1 MDRQLLLRQVRELIE
16 LDRGFGVEFVM
27 RRAAAAP
34 TAALPGSALRP
45 SVLPGPRAIA
55 PSVVPPAT
63 PTLAAPAMPR
73 ATTVLLADPH
83 GVRIATPVAA
93 SAAPAAVAAVP
104 VGHTPVLSG
113 ATADDT
119 ALAAIARAI
128 AACTACGL
136 CTTRRLT
143 VPGEGAARPAL
154 VFIGEGPG
162 AEEDAQGRPFVG
174 PAGQLLDKMII
185 AMGLARQEVF
195 ITNVV
200 KCRPPGNRN
209 PEPSEVLAC
218 SGFLE
223 QQLASLAP
231 QVICTLGNVPL
242 RALFGA
248 EQPGITRSHGQI
260 LTWRGITVIPTFH
273 PSYLL
278 RNEQAKK
285 PAWEDLQVVLKS
297 LGRTA
302 PRRGATT

>member
-1 MDRQLLLRQVRELIE
+1 MDRQLLLRQIRELIE

-27 RRAAAAP
+27 RRSVAVP
-34 TAALPGSALRP
+34 TTALPATALRP
-45 SVLPGPRAIA
+45 PVLPAPRAPVPSPVAPPA
-55 PSVVPPAT
+55 PSPVVQPAAT
-63 PTLAAPAMPR
+63 PAI
-73 ATTVLLADPH
+73 LADPH
-83 GVRIATPVAA
+83 GVRVATPVERSATTVAA
-93 SAAPAAVAAVP
+93 SAVPAADVPAVP
-104 VGHTPVLSG
+104 G
-113 ATADDT
+113 AGAMAETI
-119 ALAAIARAI
+119 LGAIARAI

-136 CTTRRLT
+136 CTTRRST

-209 PEPSEVLAC
+209 PEPTEVLAC

-302 PRRGATT
+302 PRRGAAT